1 MLTSLALA
9 LALVAPPPDAE
20 TRVVEYLKANVRP
33 GEPVLASRLAN
44 EVFTAPDE
52 RKALDR
58 LFKTFFKI
66 PLFLAQHQKSAG
78 RPPTLAEISE
88 QFAFRVPG
96 EADVML
102 RIMESD
108 PRLPKF
114 FGRDAKTG
122 ELTGVDVETILADA
136 RFGKAVERSLS
147 GLEGKAAPAFTTTS
161 FAGDPY
167 ASTALAGQPYVVYFW
182 FSHCPPCVQTAPVLD
197 ERARAAGIPVVA
209 ANADR
214 VLELG
219 VPDEDRTAYAARMKG
234 LTMVHATAEMQTA
247 FSGVAA
253 YPTLFFVDRS
263 GTVVRQL
270 VNRQDRASLDAAL
283 AAIAKSP
290 SAPAS
295 GPASARRPRP

>member
-9 LALVAPPPDAE
+9 LALVTPQPDAE
-20 TRVVEYLKANVRP
+20 TRVVLYLKANVKP
-33 GEPVLASRLAN
+33 GEPVMASRLAN

-66 PLFLAQHQKSAG
+66 PLFLAQHRKAAG

-114 FGRDAKTG
+114 FARDAKTG
-122 ELTGVDVETILADA
+122 EITSVDVEMILADA
-136 RFGKAVERSLS
+136 RFGKAIERSLS
-147 GLEGKAAPAFTTTS
+147 GLEGQPAPAFATTTL
-161 FAGDPY
+161 AGAPY
-167 ASTALAGQPYVVYFW
+167 ASSALSGKPHVLYFW

-197 ERARAAGIPVVA
+197 ERARAAGVTVVA

-219 VPDEDRTAYAARMKG
+219 VADEERAVYSAKYPG
-234 LTMVHATAEMQTA
+234 LTAVHATADMQTA
-247 FSGVAA
+247 YSGVAA
-253 YPTLFFVDRS
+253 YPSLFFVDKA
-263 GTVVRQL
+263 GVVKRQL

-283 AAIAKSP
+283 AAIAK
-290 SAPAS
+290 
-295 GPASARRPRP
+295 

>member
-9 LALVAPPPDAE
+9 LALVTPQEAAE
-20 TRVVEYLKANVRP
+20 TRVVEYLKANVKP
-33 GEPVLASRLAN
+33 GEPVMASRLAN

-52 RKALDR
+52 RQALDR

-66 PLFLAQHQKSAG
+66 PLFLAQHRKASG
-78 RPPTLAEISE
+78 KPPTLAEIAE

-114 FGRDAKTG
+114 FARDAKTG
-122 ELTGVDVETILADA
+122 ELTSVDVEAILADA
-136 RFGKAVERSLS
+136 RFGKAIERSLT
-147 GLEGKAAPAFTTTS
+147 GLEGKAAPAFSTTTLDG
-161 FAGDPY
+161 APY
-167 ASTALAGQPYVVYFW
+167 ASAALAGKPHVVYFW

-197 ERARAAGIPVVA
+197 ERARATGITVVA

-219 VPDEDRTAYAARMKG
+219 VADQERAAYAAKLAG
-234 LTMVHATAEMQTA
+234 LTTVHATAEMQTA
-247 FSGVAA
+247 YSGVAA
-253 YPTLFFVDRS
+253 YPTLFFVDKA
-263 GTVVRQL
+263 GIVKRQL

-283 AAIAKSP
+283 ATIAK
-290 SAPAS
+290 
-295 GPASARRPRP
+295 

>member
-1 MLTSLALA
+1 MLTSVALA

-20 TRVVEYLKANVRP
+20 TRVVEYLKANVKP

-44 EVFTAPDE
+44 EVFTAPAE
-52 RKALDR
+52 RQALDR

-66 PLFLAQHQKSAG
+66 PLFLAQHRKSTG

-114 FGRDAKTG
+114 FTRDPKTG
-122 ELTGVDVETILADA
+122 EIATVDVDAVLADA
-136 RFGKAVERSLS
+136 RFGKSVERSLT
-147 GLEGKAAPAFTTTS
+147 GLEGQPAPAFSTTTL
-161 FAGDPY
+161 AGAPY
-167 ASTALAGQPYVVYFW
+167 ASAALAGKPHVVYFW

-197 ERARAAGIPVVA
+197 ERARAAGVAVVA

-219 VPDEDRTAYAARMKG
+219 VSDEERAAYSAKFAG
-234 LTMVHATAEMQTA
+234 LTAVHATAEMQTA
-247 FSGVAA
+247 YAGVAA
-253 YPTLFFVDRS
+253 YPTLFFVD
-263 GTVVRQL
+263 GAGVVRRQL

-283 AAIAKSP
+283 AAIAK
-290 SAPAS
+290 
-295 GPASARRPRP
+295 

>member
-1 MLTSLALA
+1 MLTSVALA
-9 LALVAPPPDAE
+9 LALVTPQQAAE
-20 TRVVEYLKANVRP
+20 TRVVEYLKANVEP
-33 GEPVLASRLAN
+33 GQPVLASRLAN

-52 RKALDR
+52 RQALDR

-66 PLFLAQHQKSAG
+66 PLFLAQHQQRAG
-78 RPPTLAEISE
+78 QPPTLAEIAE

-96 EADVML
+96 QADLML

-108 PRLPKF
+108 PRLPRF
-114 FGRDAKTG
+114 FARDARTG
-122 ELTGVDVETILADA
+122 ELTSVDVETILADA
-136 RFGKAVERSLS
+136 RFGKAIERSLS
-147 GLEGKAAPAFTTTS
+147 GLEGRPAPAFSTTTL
-161 FAGDPY
+161 AGAPF
-167 ASTALAGQPYVVYFW
+167 ASTALAGKPFVVYFW

-219 VPDEDRTAYAARMKG
+219 VSDEERAAYSATFAG
-234 LTMVHATAEMQTA
+234 LTAVHATAEMQTA
-247 FSGVAA
+247 YAGVAA
-253 YPTLFFVDRS
+253 YPTLFFVDKT

-283 AAIAKSP
+283 ASIA
-290 SAPAS
+290 
-295 GPASARRPRP
+295 R